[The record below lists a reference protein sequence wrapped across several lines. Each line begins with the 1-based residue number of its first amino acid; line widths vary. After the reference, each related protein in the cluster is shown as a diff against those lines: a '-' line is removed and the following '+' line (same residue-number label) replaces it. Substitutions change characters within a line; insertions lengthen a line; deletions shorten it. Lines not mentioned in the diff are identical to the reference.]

1 MSPKRM
7 RQVEYAL
14 TAEMASPKEVLKIP
28 KKWEERMNLFLENG
42 SIIFSYLK
50 IDEIVEQA

>member
-1 MSPKRM
+1 
-7 RQVEYAL
+7 
-14 TAEMASPKEVLKIP
+14 MASPNEVLKIP